1 MAEMSD
7 AMQIGV
13 IGGGAMAEAMIAGLT
28 AQETIPS
35 SHIHVSEHKAARCDV
50 LTAAYGVHAQVG
62 AEDFL
67 PHIAVL
73 ILAVKPSAAAEAM
86 QETAPLLHE
95 GALVLSIVAGLP
107 IAQIEAAYPGHPVIR
122 AMPNTPLAVGAGMSA
137 FACGMHAGAEER
149 AYAARIL
156 GASGR
161 IVEVREHDLDA
172 VTGLSG
178 SGPAYVFLMIEALA
192 EGGVAAGLGR
202 ETATMLAAQTMLGAA
217 QMALAAESSPADL
230 RAAVTS
236 PAGTTAAG
244 LRILEREGVRSA
256 LIEAVLAA
264 AERSRELGKN

>member
-1 MAEMSD
+1 MSD
-7 AMQIGV
+7 AVQIGV
-13 IGGGAMAEAMIAGLT
+13 IGGGAMAEAIIAGLT
-28 AQETIPS
+28 AQETTSPP
-35 SHIHVSEHKAARCDV
+35 HIHVSEHKAARCDV

-161 IVEVREHDLDA
+161 VV
-172 VTGLSG
+172 
-178 SGPAYVFLMIEALA
+178 
-192 EGGVAAGLGR
+192 
-202 ETATMLAAQTMLGAA
+202 
-217 QMALAAESSPADL
+217 
-230 RAAVTS
+230 
-236 PAGTTAAG
+236 
-244 LRILEREGVRSA
+244 GVRQHDFSFVA
-256 LIEAVLAA
+256 Q
-264 AERSRELGKN
+264 

>member
-1 MAEMSD
+1 MSD
-7 AMQIGV
+7 AIQIGV
-13 IGGGAMAEAMIAGLT
+13 IGGGAMAEAIIAGLT
-28 AQETIPS
+28 AQETTSPP
-35 SHIHVSEHKAARCDV
+35 HIHVSEHKAARCDV

-107 IAQIEAAYPGHPVIR
+107 IAKI
-122 AMPNTPLAVGAGMSA
+122 
-137 FACGMHAGAEER
+137 AEER

-202 ETATMLAAQTMLGAA
+202 ETATMLAGQTMLGAA
-217 QMALAAESSPADL
+217 QMALAAKSSPADL

>member
-1 MAEMSD
+1 
-7 AMQIGV
+7 
-13 IGGGAMAEAMIAGLT
+13 MAEAIIAGLT
-28 AQETIPS
+28 AQEMTSPP
-35 SHIHVSEHKAARCDV
+35 HIHVSEHKAARCDV

-202 ETATMLAAQTMLGAA
+202 EQTMLGAA
-217 QMALAAESSPADL
+217 QMALAAKSSPADL

>member
-1 MAEMSD
+1 MSD

-35 SHIHVSEHKAARCDV
+35 PHIHVSEHKAARCDV
-50 LTAAYGVHAQVG
+50 LTAVYGVHAQVG
-62 AEDFL
+62 ADDFL

-73 ILAVKPSAAAEAM
+73 ILAVKPSAAVEAM

-172 VTGLSG
+172 VTGL
-178 SGPAYVFLMIEALA
+178 PE
-192 EGGVAAGLGR
+192 VACLCVPYDR
-202 ETATMLAAQTMLGAA
+202 
-217 QMALAAESSPADL
+217 
-230 RAAVTS
+230 
-236 PAGTTAAG
+236 GTC
-244 LRILEREGVRSA
+244 
-256 LIEAVLAA
+256 
-264 AERSRELGKN
+264 

>member
-1 MAEMSD
+1 MSD
-7 AMQIGV
+7 AIQIGV
-13 IGGGAMAEAMIAGLT
+13 IGGGAMAEAIIAGLT
-28 AQETIPS
+28 AQETTSPP
-35 SHIHVSEHKAARCDV
+35 HIHVSEHKAARCDV
-50 LTAAYGVHAQVG
+50 LTAAYGVHARVG

-86 QETAPLLHE
+86 QETAPLLRA

-107 IAQIEAAYPGHPVIR
+107 IAKIEAAYPGHPVIR

-149 AYAARIL
+149 AYAERIL

-217 QMALAAESSPADL
+217 QMALAAKSSPADL

-244 LRILEREGVRSA
+244 LRIFEREGVRSA